1 MKIVI
6 ICLIIILVIW
16 FIMFNTHIETMLEP
30 CQGVQTIGMFQPVQ
44 PANMEDSGKYFLNEF
59 YNKLYE
65 EKKDEVGW

>member
-1 MKIVI
+1 
-6 ICLIIILVIW
+6 
-16 FIMFNTHIETMLEP
+16 MFNTHIETMLEP